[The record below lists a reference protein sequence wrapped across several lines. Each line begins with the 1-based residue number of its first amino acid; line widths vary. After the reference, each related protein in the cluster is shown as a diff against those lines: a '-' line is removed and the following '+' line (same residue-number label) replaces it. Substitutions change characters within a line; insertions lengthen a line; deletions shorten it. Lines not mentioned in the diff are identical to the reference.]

1 MEESWSLISITDAV
15 GAEKENACRESSGLD
30 VLPVECSKAI
40 SDTNL
45 SKLYFVKNPMQ
56 NHASVWS
63 QDTKSSVLDTQN
75 AKRG

>member
-15 GAEKENACRESSGLD
+15 GAEKENACRESFGLD
-30 VLPVECSKAI
+30 VLPVECSKTI
-40 SDTNL
+40 SLTNL
-45 SKLYFVKNPMQ
+45 SKLYFVKNPLQ

-63 QDTKSSVLDTQN
+63 RDTKSAVLDAQS